1 MKAERQQIVADG
13 QCVAV
18 VNIEICGQKGRF
30 VPNGCPVVTFA
41 LEGGASIRGCGNGAP
56 SYLGSDHPDK
66 QPCNTFSIPAFNGRA
81 QVLIQSGQ
89 QPSTVTLKCASDG
102 LKYGLLTITTR

>member
-1 MKAERQQIVADG
+1 MDRFKYTELLKGSKG
-13 QCVAV
+13 QVHRPGRVDQCTEVNPENSAVNLEVSFVSCVT
-18 VNIEICGQKGRF
+18 QKKHD
-30 VPNGCPVVTFA
+30 
-41 LEGGASIRGCGNGAP
+41 P

-66 QPCNTFSIPAFNGRA
+66 QPCQTFSIPAFNGRA

-89 QPSTVTLKCASDG
+89 QPSTVTLKCAADG